1 MKVTYTYTDTLQVI
15 TKLCSEI
22 ILKRKETSSLAVV
35 SKPGQESVG
44 RKTQAAMSEY
54 TPAVDFK
61 VFSRIVGYILRV
73 NSIWMTWPFCCKIPE
88 AAITQNKI
96 LLAFSGV
103 VPWAGTACWAWGL

>member
-22 ILKRKETSSLAVV
+22 ILKIKETSSLAVV

-73 NSIWMTWPFCCKIPE
+73 NSIWMIGLSFAKFQKVPSHRIKYYWPSLE
-88 AAITQNKI
+88 
-96 LLAFSGV
+96 
-103 VPWAGTACWAWGL
+103 

>member
-1 MKVTYTYTDTLQVI
+1 MKVTYTYRDTLQVI

-44 RKTQAAMSEY
+44 RKTQAATSEY

-61 VFSRIVGYILRV
+61 NKLYLVKWKNVPLLPQTFKYSKNMPFSY
-73 NSIWMTWPFCCKIPE
+73 NCCI
-88 AAITQNKI
+88 
-96 LLAFSGV
+96 
-103 VPWAGTACWAWGL
+103 